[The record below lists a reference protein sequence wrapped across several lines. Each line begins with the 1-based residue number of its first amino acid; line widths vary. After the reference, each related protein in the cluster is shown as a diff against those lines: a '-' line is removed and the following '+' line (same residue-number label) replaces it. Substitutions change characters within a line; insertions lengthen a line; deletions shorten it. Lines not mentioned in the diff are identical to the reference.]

1 MSETKPADDDKKEG
15 SGGFDFQGS
24 ESRWQDFWEQE
35 RIYHFDP
42 DSDKEVFSIDNP
54 PRYASGPLHAGHAVH
69 YTHIDFVARYKR
81 MRGYNVMFPLC
92 FDVNG
97 MPIEVRVEKK
107 YGIRMR
113 EYDRHKFVELCEE
126 FANANIDEMRRQ
138 FKIFGESMDPSV
150 YYRTDAKYYRRLTQ
164 ISFIRLLEAGRI
176 YKANHPVNWCPR
188 CSTALAESEVEYQ
201 DNITNL
207 NTILFNIKGE
217 PERKIE
223 IATTRPELLCTCQL
237 AAVHPDDERYKD
249 LIGKTLITPVFNREV
264 PVVADDVVERDYGS
278 GVVMICTIGDKED
291 LRWVFKYDLTLIK
304 GIDEFG
310 RMTEVAEKYTG
321 MDLKEAR
328 KTIIEDMRED
338 GTLVKQEENPQNVG
352 TCWRCHTHIE
362 YLQVPQWFIRIMDMK
377 DEVLAAADEIDWYPE
392 FMKVRLREWVNSLSW
407 DWVISRQRYFATPIP
422 VWECTKCGH
431 PVTPTEEECYV
442 DPTID
447 EPPVERCPEC
457 GGDLKGSEEVF
468 DTWMDS
474 SITPLYNSF
483 WLRDEKLF
491 DKLYPMSLRPQSHD
505 IIRTWAFYSIVR
517 GLKLVGEKPWNDIMM
532 GGFILAEDGTPMHA
546 SKENTIDPLQYH
558 DTYGADAIRY
568 YAATCTLGKD
578 HPFRTKDVKR
588 GLQITRKLYNM
599 EKLISI
605 SFGDLSKDDLK
616 GLLEEVEGD
625 RSHLHPVDRWVLH
638 RYSEVVRE
646 STESADN
653 YCFDRSVKGVVDFM
667 WLEVAD
673 HYLELVKHRIGT
685 GDKGAIYTLYTLG
698 LGMAKL
704 VAPFLPHIAEEIYQ
718 SHYRRYEGDISI
730 HISPWPAEYPSDPE
744 GYEKG
749 LSSVDIVRSIR
760 HYKSES
766 KISLGARIGPVRLIT
781 SSRDMIEG
789 SVEDIK
795 GTVKAAEV
803 TLEDSK
809 DLTEEISGLKPDFR
823 AMGPRY
829 RGRMGSIVK
838 ALKDPEIGK
847 DLAIRMVEDGK
858 VRMDPDG
865 KGEVEITT
873 DLVEVEKVW
882 MFQGRSVNY
891 LTVGNTIVVLED
903 L

>member
-1 MSETKPADDDKKEG
+1 MSEKRSTDEKKEA
-15 SGGFDFQGS
+15 SGGFDLKGS
-24 ESRWQDFWEQE
+24 ESRWQDFWEEE

-42 DSDKEVFSIDNP
+42 GSDREVFSIDNP

-107 YGIRMR
+107 YGIKMR
-113 EYDRHKFVELCEE
+113 EYDRQKFVRLCEE
-126 FANANIDEMRRQ
+126 FANANIDEMRHQ

-150 YYRTDAKYYRRLTQ
+150 YYQTDARSYRRLTQ
-164 ISFIRLLEAGRI
+164 ISFIRLLKAGRI

-201 DNITNL
+201 DNITQL
-207 NTILFNIKGE
+207 NTILFSVKGE
-217 PERKIE
+217 PGRKIE

-237 AAVHPDDERYKD
+237 AAVHPDDKRHSD
-249 LIGKTLITPVFNREV
+249 LIGKTLITPVFNREI
-264 PVVADDVVERDYGS
+264 PVVADKVVEMDYGS

-304 GIDEFG
+304 GIDELG
-310 RMTEVAEKYTG
+310 QMTEVAGKYVG

-328 KTIIEDMRED
+328 ASIIEDMRED

-362 YLQVPQWFIRIMDMK
+362 YLQVPQWFIKILDMK
-377 DEVLAAADEIDWYPE
+377 DEVLAAADEIDWYPD

-422 VWECTKCGH
+422 VWECAECGH
-431 PVTPTEEECYV
+431 PVTPAEDDCYV

-447 EPPVERCPEC
+447 DPPVEKCPEC
-457 GGDLKGSEEVF
+457 GGGLKGSREVF

-491 DKLYPMSLRPQSHD
+491 KKLYPMSLRPQSHD

-517 GLKLVGEKPWNDIMM
+517 GLKLVGEKPWKEIMM

-546 SKENTIDPLQYH
+546 SKWNTIDPLQYH
-558 DTYGADAIRY
+558 DIYGADAIRY

-588 GLQITRKLYNM
+588 GLQIIRKLYNV
-599 EKLISI
+599 EKLISL
-605 SFGDLSKDDLK
+605 SFKDLSREEVKDIFA
-616 GLLEEVEGD
+616 EVEGD
-625 RSHLHPVDRWVLH
+625 GSQLHPVDRWILH
-638 RYSEVVRE
+638 RYGEVVRE
-646 STESADN
+646 STGSADN
-653 YCFDRSVKGVVDFM
+653 YSFDKSVKAVVDFM

-704 VAPFLPHIAEEIYQ
+704 VAPFMPHIAEEVYQ
-718 SHYRRYEGDISI
+718 SHYRKYEGDLSI
-730 HISPWPAEYPSDPE
+730 HISSWPVGRPSDPD

-749 LSSVDIVRSIR
+749 LSAMEIVRSIR

-781 SSRDMIEG
+781 SSREMIEG

-795 GTVKAAEV
+795 GTVKAEEV

-823 AMGPRY
+823 AMGPLY
-829 RGRMGSIVK
+829 RDRMGPIVK
-838 ALKDPEIGK
+838 ALKDPVTGK
-847 DLAIRMVEDGK
+847 DLAIKMVADGK
-858 VRMDPDG
+858 VLLDPDG
-865 KGEVEITT
+865 KGEVEITA
-873 DLVEVEKVW
+873 DLVEVERTW

-891 LTVGNTIVVLED
+891 ITVGNTVVVLED

>member
-1 MSETKPADDDKKEG
+1 MSEKRPTDERKEA
-15 SGGFDFQGS
+15 SGGFDLKGS
-24 ESRWQDFWEQE
+24 ESRWQDFWEEE

-42 DSDKEVFSIDNP
+42 GSDREVFSIDTP

-107 YGIRMR
+107 YGIKMR
-113 EYDRHKFVELCEE
+113 EYDRQKFVRLCEE
-126 FANANIDEMRRQ
+126 FANANIDEMKRQ

-150 YYRTDAKYYRRLTQ
+150 YYQTDARSYRRLTQ
-164 ISFIRLLEAGRI
+164 ISFIRLLKAGRI
-176 YKANHPVNWCPR
+176 YKANYPVNWCPR

-201 DNITNL
+201 DNITQL
-207 NTILFNIKGE
+207 NTITFSVKGD
-217 PERKIE
+217 PEQKVE

-237 AAVHPDDERYKD
+237 AAVHPDDKRYTD
-249 LIGKTLITPVFNREV
+249 LIGKTLITPVFDREI
-264 PVVADDVVERDYGS
+264 PVVADEVVERDYGS

-310 RMTEVAEKYTG
+310 QMTDVAGKYMG

-328 KTIIEDMRED
+328 GAIIEDMRED

-362 YLQVPQWFIRIMDMK
+362 YLQVPQWFLKILDMK
-377 DEVLAAADEIDWYPE
+377 EEVLAAADEVDWYPD

-422 VWECTKCGH
+422 VWECAECGH
-431 PVTPTEEECYV
+431 PVTPAEDKCYV

-447 EPPVERCPEC
+447 DPPVEKCPEC
-457 GGDLKGSEEVF
+457 GGDLKGSLEVF

-491 DKLYPMSLRPQSHD
+491 KKLYPMSLRPQSHD

-517 GLKLVGEKPWNDIMM
+517 GLKLVGEKPWREIMM

-558 DTYGADAIRY
+558 DIYGADAIRY

-588 GLQITRKLYNM
+588 GLQIIRKLYNM
-599 EKLISI
+599 EKLISL
-605 SFGDLSKDDLK
+605 SFKDLSTEELRSII
-616 GLLEEVEGD
+616 EEVEGD
-625 RSHLHPVDRWVLH
+625 GSILHPVDRWILH
-638 RYSEVVRE
+638 RYGEVVRE
-646 STESADN
+646 STVSADN
-653 YCFDRSVKGVVDFM
+653 YSFDKSVKAVVDFM

-673 HYLELVKHRIGT
+673 HYLELVKHRIGE

-698 LGMAKL
+698 LGIAKL
-704 VAPFLPHIAEEIYQ
+704 VAPFMPHIAEEVYQ
-718 SHYRRYEGDISI
+718 SHYRSHEGGLSI
-730 HISPWPAEYPSDPE
+730 HISSWPVGRPSDPD
-744 GYEKG
+744 GCEKG
-749 LSSVDIVRSIR
+749 LSAMEIVRSIR

-781 SSRDMIEG
+781 SSREMIEG
-789 SVEDIK
+789 SEEDIK
-795 GTVKAAEV
+795 GTVKAQEV

-823 AMGPRY
+823 AMGPLY
-829 RGRMGSIVK
+829 RDRMGPIVN
-838 ALKDPEIGK
+838 ALKDPKTRKEMAVK
-847 DLAIRMVEDGK
+847 MVADGK
-858 VRMDPDG
+858 VRIDPDG
-865 KGEVEITT
+865 KGEVEITA
-873 DLVEVEKVW
+873 DLVEVERTW

-891 LTVGNTIVVLED
+891 ITVGSTIVIFED